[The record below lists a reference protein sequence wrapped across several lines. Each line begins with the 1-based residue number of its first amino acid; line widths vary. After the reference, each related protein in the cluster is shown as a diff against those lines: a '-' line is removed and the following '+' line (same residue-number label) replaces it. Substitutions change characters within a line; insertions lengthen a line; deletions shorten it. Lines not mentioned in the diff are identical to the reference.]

1 MNTSDSNLIRA
12 FRILFEPDVF
22 SPHFFRY
29 LQLPE
34 VRSAYRKRALLVHP
48 DRVTTPDEELKKKYT
63 EAFIEANRAY
73 QQIMSFI
80 EKRDSH
86 FRSRPPEEKRRRPES
101 VIRPSQGNDPE
112 VRYYRGSLPRRP
124 LFFGEFLYYSGLVPW
139 KTLIEAIVWQR
150 RQRPRFGEMARRWFK
165 LSIEEIEW
173 IMAERRPLERI
184 GEAAVRQNF
193 LTRFQANTIL
203 YHQRVKQR
211 KIGQY
216 FVEKGY
222 LTDERVKELLIY
234 FERFNRPFGPWKFR

>member
-12 FRILFEPDVF
+12 FRILFEPGVF

-80 EKRDSH
+80 EKRDGH
-86 FRSRPPEEKRRRPES
+86 FRSRAPEEKGRRPES
-101 VIRPSQGNDPE
+101 VIKPSQGNDQDL
-112 VRYYRGSLPRRP
+112 RFYRGSLPRRP

-165 LSIEEIEW
+165 LSMEEIEW
-173 IMAERRPLERI
+173 IMSERRPLERI
-184 GEAAVRQNF
+184 GE
-193 LTRFQANTIL
+193 
-203 YHQRVKQR
+203 
-211 KIGQY
+211 Y
-216 FVEKGY
+216 FVEKGH

-234 FERFNRPFGPWKFR
+234 FERFNRPFGSWRFR

>member
-1 MNTSDSNLIRA
+1 MNASDSNLIQA

-22 SPHFFRY
+22 SPHFFKH

-34 VRSAYRKRALLVHP
+34 VRRAYRKRALLVHP
-48 DRVTTPDEELKKKYT
+48 DRVTTPDEELKRKYT

-73 QQIMSFI
+73 HQITSFL
-80 EKRDSH
+80 EKRDGH
-86 FRSRPPEEKRRRPES
+86 FRAVASGETGWRRGAA
-101 VIRPSQGNDPE
+101 IRPSQGNDQE
-112 VRYYRGSLPRRP
+112 VRFYRGSLPRRP

-184 GEAAVRQNF
+184 GEAAVRQKF

-211 KIGQY
+211 KIGEY
-216 FVEKGY
+216 FVEKGQ

-234 FERFNRPFGPWKFR
+234 FERFSRQFGPWRFR